1 MCRRNYG
8 FQLAGE
14 RHLVRR
20 QPRCSGRGSV
30 FNVGQGSFIAHWPVL
45 AAGRHST
52 QLPRTGSQSQPLALL
67 AGVVLIVAGIRV
79 PSGGGGGRTGGGRGT
94 RAPPPPR
101 WSPPPGPPPPP
112 AHTSPRP
119 GAT

>member
-8 FQLAGE
+8 FPLAGE

-45 AAGRHST
+45 AAWRRQSEVADATRVGRHST

-67 AGVVLIVAGIRV
+67 AGVVLIVAG
-79 PSGGGGGRTGGGRGT
+79 SLRTARGRGVRT
-94 RAPPPPR
+94 AARPWTAPPPP
-101 WSPPPGPPPPP
+101 
-112 AHTSPRP
+112 
-119 GAT
+119 